1 MQFEPSSRG
10 LNPPKR
16 LILAKLPHS
25 LSLFEQDLNDE
36 DYGNHSKFCVLFP
49 TLLILSESSVVGR
62 THAFMRPI
70 EKVARLPT
78 AADGRTSSLLS
89 RR

>member
-1 MQFEPSSRG
+1 M
-10 LNPPKR
+10 NPPKR

-78 AADGRTSSLLS
+78 AADELPLSSFPLSLL
-89 RR
+89 RRL